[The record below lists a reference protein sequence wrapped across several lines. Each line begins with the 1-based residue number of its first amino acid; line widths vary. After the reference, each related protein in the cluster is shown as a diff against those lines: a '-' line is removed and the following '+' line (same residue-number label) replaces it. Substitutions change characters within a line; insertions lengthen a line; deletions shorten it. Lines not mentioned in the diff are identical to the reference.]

1 VGQLAVEAE
10 VTLVERLP
18 IFRRRARAPSEERRR
33 DARGGHVP
41 LAACQ
46 PRPGP
51 LRIRRRCRQYRRA
64 ATGNWHPLQLL
75 LLLYPQRALRYRCP
89 LQRDFLRSFLKS
101 GKAREDEE
109 EGEEE
114 REIIPNFRDLSDI
127 SC

>member
-51 LRIRRRCRQYRRA
+51 LRIRRRRRQYRRA

-75 LLLYPQRALRYRCP
+75 LFLYPQRALRYRCP
-89 LQRDFLRSFLKS
+89 LQRDFLRSFLK
-101 GKAREDEE
+101 RESEKMKRKE
-109 EGEEE
+109 EGIE
-114 REIIPNFRDLSDI
+114 RI
-127 SC
+127 